1 MCPLAGRDKGSGE
14 KKTEKWQRGG
24 GTAATGRGG
33 RGASLSAGGRRTEQ
47 RQSQTPLEEGK

>member
-33 RGASLSAGGRRTEQ
+33 RRASLSAGGRRDRAKAEPN
-47 RQSQTPLEEGK
+47 SP